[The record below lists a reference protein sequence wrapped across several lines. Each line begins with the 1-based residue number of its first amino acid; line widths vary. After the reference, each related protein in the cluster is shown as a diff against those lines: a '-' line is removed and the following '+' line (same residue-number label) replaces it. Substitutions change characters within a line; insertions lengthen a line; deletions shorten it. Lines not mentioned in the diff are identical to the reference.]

1 MRELAFLLYR
11 GSISQLR
18 ADMEP
23 LFLEIGMMY
32 KDNDD
37 ELFWCSCC
45 KVWVDELVMLSGRR
59 SICVNCVS
67 ERLEDDQRRNK
78 GKNLRAKDNS

>member
-1 MRELAFLLYR
+1 
-11 GSISQLR
+11 
-18 ADMEP
+18 
-23 LFLEIGMMY
+23 LEIGMMY
-32 KDNDD
+32 KDDDDDD

-45 KVWVDELVMLSGRR
+45 KVWVDDELVMLSGRR